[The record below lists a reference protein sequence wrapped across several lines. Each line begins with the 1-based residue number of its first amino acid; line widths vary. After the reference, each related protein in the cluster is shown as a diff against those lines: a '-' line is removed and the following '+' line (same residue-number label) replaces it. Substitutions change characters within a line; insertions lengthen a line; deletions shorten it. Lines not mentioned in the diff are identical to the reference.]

1 MKSNLDSTISC
12 DGRDSDAFDTIYLDS
27 DEWQK
32 LMDVID
38 REMSKVQKVDR
49 GVTHRDNY
57 WVRFIEKI
65 LSSDQSARR
74 WTGFD
79 KRGLDL
85 IWTSFSE
92 RWEEMERAEIARR
105 RESKLARAGKRGPR
119 PMADVAADKQNNI
132 PMVRNDPARGS
143 APGNRCKLEPFYI
156 MVLALI
162 RKYRNESEGTLGD
175 MFGINQSTV
184 SRYLIL
190 TDRILAETLPTPE
203 KIMNLIKEIGTAK
216 EFARLFPDDTGESVV
231 IFDGTHVR
239 FARPLKAE
247 LRDSMISY
255 KKKYPSGNTVIM
267 TSADGLILGA
277 SKTYNGR
284 VHDIAITRDFLEDM
298 GQFGKMLQGKL
309 NNTENQKQQSEQAD
323 TENQKQ
329 QSEQADTENQKQQSE
344 QADTENQKQQSE
356 QADTENQKQQSEQ
369 ADTENQKQQSEQADT
384 ENQKQQS
391 EQADTENQK
400 QQSEQADTENQKQQ
414 SEQADTE
421 NQKQQSEQAD
431 TENQK
436 QQSEQADIENQTIHF
451 EEKAQA
457 SATTV
462 GDCTQTTQNKHLQEE
477 SSESTSKETEIR
489 ILRGLVA
496 LESTKKSEQKRS
508 VLDASRRLEA
518 MHDLERL
525 LGEPPSNKTRVLGD
539 SGFQGLKQDI
549 PAADVHYPFKNSKKM
564 KITPEQKEYN
574 RELSKIRVKV
584 ENAICAA
591 KHFRRVSEIYNG
603 SLDEFNKEFNV
614 ACGLANLRHMLRTGT
629 YNYWASKL
637 GLPTY
642 DKRR

>member
-38 REMSKVQKVDR
+38 REMSKVQKVNR
-49 GVTHRDNY
+49 GVTHRDDY

-65 LSSDQSARR
+65 LSSDQSTRR

-92 RWEEMERAEIARR
+92 RWEEMERAEITRR

-239 FARPLKAE
+239 FARPLKAK

-391 EQADTENQK
+391 EQTDTENQK
-400 QQSEQADTENQKQQ
+400 QQSEQTD
-414 SEQADTE
+414 
-421 NQKQQSEQAD
+421 
-431 TENQK
+431 
-436 QQSEQADIENQTIHF
+436 
-451 EEKAQA
+451 
-457 SATTV
+457 
-462 GDCTQTTQNKHLQEE
+462 
-477 SSESTSKETEIR
+477 R
-489 ILRGLVA
+489 
-496 LESTKKSEQKRS
+496 
-508 VLDASRRLEA
+508 
-518 MHDLERL
+518 
-525 LGEPPSNKTRVLGD
+525 EP
-539 SGFQGLKQDI
+539 
-549 PAADVHYPFKNSKKM
+549 NS
-564 KITPEQKEYN
+564 P
-574 RELSKIRVKV
+574 L
-584 ENAICAA
+584 
-591 KHFRRVSEIYNG
+591 
-603 SLDEFNKEFNV
+603 
-614 ACGLANLRHMLRTGT
+614 
-629 YNYWASKL
+629 
-637 GLPTY
+637 
-642 DKRR
+642 

>member
-12 DGRDSDAFDTIYLDS
+12 DGRDSDTFDTIYLDS

-32 LMDVID
+32 LMGVID
-38 REMSKVQKVDR
+38 REMSKVQKVNR

-57 WVRFIEKI
+57 WVRFIEEI
-65 LSSDQSARR
+65 LSSDQSTRR

-105 RESKLARAGKRGPR
+105 RESKLTRAGKRGPR

-156 MVLALI
+156 MVLALM
-162 RKYRNESEGTLGD
+162 RKYGNESEGKLGD

-190 TDRILAETLPTPE
+190 ADRILTETLPTPE

-247 LRDSMISY
+247 LRDPMISY

-284 VHDIAITRDFLEDM
+284 VHDIAITRDFLEGM

-309 NNTENQKQQSEQAD
+309 NNTENQKLQSEQTD
-323 TENQKQ
+323 TENQKL
-329 QSEQADTENQKQQSE
+329 QSEQTDTENQKLQSE
-344 QADTENQKQQSE
+344 QTDTENQKLQSE
-356 QADTENQKQQSEQ
+356 QTDTENQKLQSEQ
-369 ADTENQKQQSEQADT
+369 TDTENQT
-384 ENQKQQS
+384 V
-391 EQADTENQK
+391 
-400 QQSEQADTENQKQQ
+400 
-414 SEQADTE
+414 
-421 NQKQQSEQAD
+421 
-431 TENQK
+431 
-436 QQSEQADIENQTIHF
+436 HF

-457 SATTV
+457 PATTV
-462 GDCTQTTQNKHLQEE
+462 DDCTQTNQKKHLQEE
-477 SSESTSKETEIR
+477 SSEFTSKETEIR
-489 ILRGLVA
+489 ILCGLVA
-496 LESTKKSEQKRS
+496 LESTKKSEQKRA

-549 PAADVHYPFKNSKKM
+549 PAADVHYPFKNSKTM

-614 ACGLANLRHMLRTGT
+614 ACGLANLRYMLRTGT
-629 YNYWASKL
+629 YDYWASKL

>member
-1 MKSNLDSTISC
+1 MKSNLDSAISC
-12 DGRDSDAFDTIYLDS
+12 DGRDSDTFDTIYLDS

-32 LMDVID
+32 LMGVID
-38 REMSKVQKVDR
+38 REMSKVQKVNR

-175 MFGINQSTV
+175 LFGINQSTV

-190 TDRILAETLPTPE
+190 ADRILAETLPTPK

-284 VHDIAITRDFLEDM
+284 VHDIAITRDFLEGM

-384 ENQKQQS
+384 ENQ
-391 EQADTENQK
+391 TV
-400 QQSEQADTENQKQQ
+400 
-414 SEQADTE
+414 
-421 NQKQQSEQAD
+421 
-431 TENQK
+431 
-436 QQSEQADIENQTIHF
+436 HF

-462 GDCTQTTQNKHLQEE
+462 DDCTQTTQNKHLQEE
-477 SSESTSKETEIR
+477 SSEFSSKETEIR
-489 ILRGLVA
+489 ILCGLVA

-525 LGEPPSNKTRVLGD
+525 LGDPPSNKTRVLGD

-549 PAADVHYPFKNSKKM
+549 PAADVHYPFKNSKTM

-629 YNYWASKL
+629 YDYWASKL

>member
-12 DGRDSDAFDTIYLDS
+12 DGLDSDTFDTIYLDS

-32 LMDVID
+32 LMGVID
-38 REMSKVQKVDR
+38 REMSKVQKVNR

-57 WVRFIEKI
+57 WVRFIEEI
-65 LSSDQSARR
+65 LSSDQSTRR

-92 RWEEMERAEIARR
+92 RWEEMELAEIARR
-105 RESKLARAGKRGPR
+105 RESKLTRAGKRGPR

-156 MVLALI
+156 MVLALM
-162 RKYRNESEGTLGD
+162 RKYGNESEGKLGD

-190 TDRILAETLPTPE
+190 ADRILTETLPTPE

-247 LRDSMISY
+247 LRDPMISY

-284 VHDIAITRDFLEDM
+284 VHDIAITRDFLEGM

-309 NNTENQKQQSEQAD
+309 NNTENQKLQSEQTD
-323 TENQKQ
+323 TENQKL
-329 QSEQADTENQKQQSE
+329 QSEQTDTENQKLQSE
-344 QADTENQKQQSE
+344 QTDTENQKLQSE
-356 QADTENQKQQSEQ
+356 QTDTENQKLQSEQ
-369 ADTENQKQQSEQADT
+369 TDTENQKLQSEQTDT
-384 ENQKQQS
+384 ENQ
-391 EQADTENQK
+391 TV
-400 QQSEQADTENQKQQ
+400 
-414 SEQADTE
+414 
-421 NQKQQSEQAD
+421 
-431 TENQK
+431 
-436 QQSEQADIENQTIHF
+436 HF

-462 GDCTQTTQNKHLQEE
+462 DDCTQTNQKKHLQEE
-477 SSESTSKETEIR
+477 SSEFTSKETEIR
-489 ILRGLVA
+489 ILCGLVA
-496 LESTKKSEQKRS
+496 LESTKKSEQKRA

-549 PAADVHYPFKNSKKM
+549 PAADVHYPFKNSKTM

-614 ACGLANLRHMLRTGT
+614 ACGLANLRYMLRTGT
-629 YNYWASKL
+629 YDYWASKL

>member
-32 LMDVID
+32 LMDAID
-38 REMSKVQKVDR
+38 REMSKVQKVNR

-92 RWEEMERAEIARR
+92 RWEEMERAEITRR

-119 PMADVAADKQNNI
+119 PMADVTADKQNNI

-190 TDRILAETLPTPE
+190 ADRILAETLPTPE

-216 EFARLFPDDTGESVV
+216 KFARLFPDDTGESVV

-284 VHDIAITRDFLEDM
+284 VHDIAITRDFLEGM

-309 NNTENQKQQSEQAD
+309 NNTENQKQQSEQTDTENQKPQSEQTD

-329 QSEQADTENQKQQSE
+329 QSEQTDTENQKQQSE
-344 QADTENQKQQSE
+344 QTDTENQKQQSE
-356 QADTENQKQQSEQ
+356 QTDTENQ
-369 ADTENQKQQSEQADT
+369 TV
-384 ENQKQQS
+384 
-391 EQADTENQK
+391 
-400 QQSEQADTENQKQQ
+400 
-414 SEQADTE
+414 
-421 NQKQQSEQAD
+421 
-431 TENQK
+431 
-436 QQSEQADIENQTIHF
+436 HF

-496 LESTKKSEQKRS
+496 LESIKKSEQKRS

-549 PAADVHYPFKNSKKM
+549 PAADVHYPFKNSKTM

-574 RELSKIRVKV
+574 RELSKMRVKV

-614 ACGLANLRHMLRTGT
+614 ACGLANLRYMLRTGT
-629 YNYWASKL
+629 YDYWASKL